1 MVERP
6 ILFNAE
12 MVRAILDGRK
22 TQTRRV
28 MKPQP
33 ETYNG
38 KPVQDQGRLHN
49 SGWLY
54 DGQFFIDDGQMM
66 DHLFHEVYGRKGS
79 PYGGV
84 YADGTADSLWVRE
97 THTWITL
104 ADSDPW
110 REQATADGCLKRHP
124 DGYDV
129 AMIYRADGD
138 EIGSNWRPSI
148 FMPRWASRITL
159 DLVDV
164 RVERL
169 QDISEGDAIAEGVAH
184 NLLGDDCP
192 PKYQNEW
199 QNYLA
204 ATDDD
209 PPCYSAVDSFRTL
222 WDSINSKR
230 GYGWAANPWVWVVEF
245 KPHPPQAE
253 PRQAALFY

>member
-1 MVERP
+1 MTERP
-6 ILFNAE
+6 ILFNAK
-12 MVRAILDGRK
+12 MVRAVLDGRK

-28 MKPQP
+28 VKPQP

-38 KPVQDQGRLHN
+38 KPVHDQGRLHN

-84 YADGTADSLWVRE
+84 YADGTADSMWVRE

-104 ADSDPW
+104 ADNDPW
-110 REQATADGCLKRHP
+110 RERATADGCLKRHP

-148 FMPRWASRITL
+148 FMPRWGSRITL

-164 RVERL
+164 RIERL
-169 QDISEGDAIAEGVAH
+169 QDISEADAIAEGVAH
-184 NLLGDDCP
+184 N
-192 PKYQNEW
+192 W
-199 QNYLA
+199 LA

-209 PPCYSAVDSFRTL
+209 PPCYSAVDSCRTL

-230 GYGWAANPWVWVVEF
+230 GYGWDINPWVWVVEF
-245 KPHPPQAE
+245 DPYTPE
-253 PRQAALFY
+253 PGGSDE